1 MAQMSSGTYVID
13 SEYNIVNFN
22 ETAAALYPVLRK
34 GEKCYKV
41 LMNRDCPCDV
51 CPVFNGIKGPR
62 TYLDPIRHLYETVDA
77 VEVPLEDG
85 TTGHA
90 LVFSTVGEREQLA
103 KQLPTDE
110 KGLRL
115 LGVIN
120 ALSKDISGLYEVN
133 RESRAVTVYRAEGKL
148 IGAIEENQKVLIY
161 EEAMEDYI
169 SHSVHPDDQGGMRK
183 ITEFDSLCETLSN
196 EDSVIYHYRVL
207 MDGEVHYFYMKCVK
221 NGVGQSFSS
230 VIFAFANE
238 DLSVNRSK
246 IKEILTHGN
255 TQRRR
260 KILIADDNEM
270 NREILKELF
279 QDDYDIEEAADGN
292 EAYAILKSKYRELA
306 VVFLDLVM
314 PNCDG
319 FRFLEKIKGH
329 PMLSAVP
336 VIVLTGSFDKMQE
349 ERCLELGAVDFL
361 TKPYNPA
368 VIKARL
374 RNVIRMKEMAVF
386 LDAIEIDELTGLY
399 TKQAFIHHAQVLL
412 DANPN
417 DSYDV
422 VISEI
427 ENCKLVNSIYGEE
440 KGDELIKHVADLTS
454 KYSQNGISGRYGGDQ
469 IISIHKSPSKE
480 MTIASKNMFQEFI
493 KSSPIPN
500 VVMKFGV
507 YEHVDRSITVS
518 HMCDR
523 ALLALKSIKHNYSR
537 TIAKYNGPVSQHR
550 LRAQTYEARFQSA
563 LQNKEFIVW
572 YQPKYNPYTEKVIGA
587 EALVRW
593 EAPDGMISPGEFMEV
608 FESDGLIGKLDE
620 YVFRS
625 VCNHQKKWKELGY
638 ELIPISVNLSRYSLY
653 ASDIVARYK
662 SIVDECG
669 IDPKVVPIE
678 ITESAA
684 IASLR
689 IKPIADAF
697 YEAGFRLHM
706 DDFGSG
712 RSSLNGLNV
721 LHFDVVKLD
730 KCLIDFIGDKN
741 GELILIYTMALGKEL
756 GLQLVAEGVE
766 NETQLTFLKENG
778 CDAIQ
783 GYYFS
788 KPLPVD
794 EFEQIVRN
802 NLEPERQFYCRKKR
816 YSSLTS
822 ADQFSKH
829 IMVRTFQRMPG
840 GFFTYEAHGDERI
853 LSSNCYLWELF
864 GCKSEQEFLDHVHG
878 SFKGFVCP
886 EELERVERS
895 IAHQIEGST
904 NEMDYVEYHI
914 VRKDGTKI
922 PVVDYGHLSR
932 QGDSDVFY
940 VFISEAER

>member
-1 MAQMSSGTYVID
+1 
-13 SEYNIVNFN
+13 
-22 ETAAALYPVLRK
+22 
-34 GEKCYKV
+34 
-41 LMNRDCPCDV
+41 
-51 CPVFNGIKGPR
+51 
-62 TYLDPIRHLYETVDA
+62 
-77 VEVPLEDG
+77 
-85 TTGHA
+85 
-90 LVFSTVGEREQLA
+90 
-103 KQLPTDE
+103 
-110 KGLRL
+110 
-115 LGVIN
+115 
-120 ALSKDISGLYEVN
+120 
-133 RESRAVTVYRAEGKL
+133 
-148 IGAIEENQKVLIY
+148 
-161 EEAMEDYI
+161 MEDYI
-169 SHSVHPDDQGGMRK
+169 SHSVHPDDQGEMRK

-238 DLSVNRSK
+238 DVSVNRSK

-329 PMLSAVP
+329 PMLSAMP

-422 VISEI
+422 V
-427 ENCKLVNSIYGEE
+427 
-440 KGDELIKHVADLTS
+440 
-454 KYSQNGISGRYGGDQ
+454 
-469 IISIHKSPSKE
+469 
-480 MTIASKNMFQEFI
+480 
-493 KSSPIPN
+493 
-500 VVMKFGV
+500 MKFGV

-550 LRAQTYEARFQSA
+550 LRAQTYEARFQA
-563 LQNKEFIVW
+563 VLQNKKFVVW

-593 EAPDGMISPGEFMEV
+593 EAPDGMIFPGEFMEV

-625 VCNHQKKWKELGY
+625 VCNHQKKWKDLGY

-766 NETQLTFLKENG
+766 NET
-778 CDAIQ
+778 
-783 GYYFS
+783 
-788 KPLPVD
+788 
-794 EFEQIVRN
+794 
-802 NLEPERQFYCRKKR
+802 
-816 YSSLTS
+816 
-822 ADQFSKH
+822 
-829 IMVRTFQRMPG
+829 
-840 GFFTYEAHGDERI
+840 
-853 LSSNCYLWELF
+853 
-864 GCKSEQEFLDHVHG
+864 
-878 SFKGFVCP
+878 
-886 EELERVERS
+886 
-895 IAHQIEGST
+895 
-904 NEMDYVEYHI
+904 
-914 VRKDGTKI
+914 
-922 PVVDYGHLSR
+922 
-932 QGDSDVFY
+932 
-940 VFISEAER
+940 